1 MWLSFNFMKIVAVLN
16 RMENSKEIDEYYL
29 NAIKLYGGVPLLI
42 NEYNLDL
49 LKICGGIL
57 LTGGDNK
64 GKLDDYL
71 IKYALDNNLAL
82 LGICQGMQSMALY
95 KTDNKLSDVENHYK
109 KNHQVILNNSNLKSI
124 INEKTIYVN
133 SFHHSMVTSS
143 KIFDIVGLSDDGI
156 IEAIENNNHLFQ
168 IGVEWHPERMIEE
181 KSSQNIFKE
190 FIKNINESID
200 E

>member
-1 MWLSFNFMKIVAVLN
+1 MKIVAVLN

-29 NAIKLYGGVPLLI
+29 NAIKSYGGVPLLI

-64 GKLDDYL
+64 GNLDDYL
-71 IKYALDNNLAL
+71 IKYALDNNLPL

-95 KTDNKLSDVENHYK
+95 KTENKLSDVENHYK
-109 KNHQVILNNSNLKSI
+109 KNHQVILYNSKLKNIIKENNI
-124 INEKTIYVN
+124 CVN

-143 KIFDIVGLSDDGI
+143 KIFDVVGLSDDGI
-156 IEAIENNNHLFQ
+156 IEAVENNNHPFQ
-168 IGVEWHPERMIEE
+168 IGVEWHPERMIEDE
-181 KSSQNIFKE
+181 SSKSIFME
-190 FIKNINESID
+190 FMKNVNESIKG
-200 E
+200 